1 LTLIAFFYCL
11 VCEQWRKE
19 LIGGGVLVVVN
30 LNLKREA
37 LPVKQVRRFL
47 KKKMKMVIFL
57 MGGTSDPAVNVV
69 GIVAAIERVPHLY
82 SQFNSGRKGL

>member
-1 LTLIAFFYCL
+1 
-11 VCEQWRKE
+11 
-19 LIGGGVLVVVN
+19 
-30 LNLKREA
+30 
-37 LPVKQVRRFL
+37 VKQVRRFL